1 MRRPIIGITM
11 DVGAM
16 QASGT
21 YTGLTVHYAQAA
33 FAEAVEAA
41 GGIPY
46 LIPLNAQAYL
56 SEVIELIDGLILIGG
71 SDVGPIHYQQQPRE
85 KLGPIK
91 PERDLTD
98 IALFKAAVAAQIPVL
113 GVCRGMQL
121 LNAVLGGTLHQDLSE
136 NPNISIQHDQKSAPN
151 VVTHTIEVASESYW
165 SRLVTDQSYVN
176 SYHHQVIDQLAP
188 SLKATVFSSDQVIE
202 AVESEEE
209 VPLILGVQ
217 WHPETLYQDVSDQL
231 AIFQDLIQRANHYR
245 Q

>member
-21 YTGLTVHYAQAA
+21 YTGLTAHYAQAA

-41 GGIPY
+41 SGIPY

-151 VVTHTIEVASESYW
+151 VVTHTIEVESQSYW

-188 SLKATVFSSDQVIE
+188 GLKATVFSPDQVIE

-217 WHPETLYQDVSDQL
+217 WHPETLYQDASDQL